1 MADYPPVVAH
11 EPELELPGVQRVKH
25 SDPVPK
31 LELPSVHRKEHG
43 NPVLKLELPSVQ
55 TEEHGVPIPK
65 LEVSSGELMLASK
78 SHPELVMGLIDL
90 PGGEK
95 VGLGC
100 LQPAARNPDS
110 GAEELAGHVEL
121 PLTAESLPEL
131 VLGHRDLFRES
142 FSQDV
147 ARLESLNHFVLDSD
161 PMCSISS

>member
-1 MADYPPVVAH
+1 MTNQVLAEASTQRLLISTTAEAVPSTMADYPPVVAH

-55 TEEHGVPIPK
+55 TEDHGVPIPK

-100 LQPAARNPDS
+100 LQPAARTPIVPPKN
-110 GAEELAGHVEL
+110 L
-121 PLTAESLPEL
+121 PAMSRC
-131 VLGHRDLFRES
+131 H
-142 FSQDV
+142 
-147 ARLESLNHFVLDSD
+147 
-161 PMCSISS
+161 